1 MLLQYCDDHVVIP
14 MSDNNLNYR
23 WTLLSLNYDEQIIL
37 FLVILL
43 NCFTKYGT
51 EKVEV
56 GFDHQQHHETGHHIM
71 HVTGHHATG
80 HHASEHHA
88 SGQCMSHVDN
98 QRQNSMEL

>member
-1 MLLQYCDDHVVIP
+1 MLLQYCDDYLVIP

-56 GFDHQQHHETGHHIM
+56 AFDHQQNHETG
-71 HVTGHHATG
+71 
-80 HHASEHHA
+80 HHA

-98 QRQNSMEL
+98 QKQNSME